1 MLKPVVCQD
10 RGLFHDYTLMDP
22 STPVIGQNSVIEN
35 DVEIGPNCVIG
46 HHVIIKSG
54 THVGANVRIGDHSV
68 LGAVPMRAHHS
79 TLRASN
85 GRSHLTIG
93 DHCLIGNGAVLYNGC
108 TLGVRVMV
116 ADLATVRER
125 VSVGDST
132 IVGRGVAIENDCVIG
147 ARCKLETNA
156 YITAYSVLE
165 DFVFIAPGVITSNDN
180 FAGRTK
186 DRHKYYKGVTVL
198 RGGRIG
204 AGATVLPGKTIG
216 ADAMLAAGSV
226 LTHNIPA
233 RELWAGVPA
242 RYLRVVR
249 EDQWIDNQ

>member
-1 MLKPVVCQD
+1 M
-10 RGLFHDYTLMDP
+10 
-22 STPVIGQNSVIEN
+22 
-35 DVEIGPNCVIG
+35 IG
-46 HHVIIKSG
+46 HHVTIKSG
-54 THVGANVRIGDHSV
+54 TRVGANVRIGDHSV
-68 LGAVPMRAHHS
+68 LGAAPMRAQQS
-79 TLRASN
+79 TLRTSN
-85 GRSHLTIG
+85 SRKHLTIG

-108 TLGVRVMV
+108 TLEVRVMV

-125 VSVGDST
+125 VSVGEST
-132 IVGRGVAIENDCVIG
+132 IVGRGVAIENDCIIG

-186 DRHKYYKGVTVL
+186 DRHKHYKGVTVL

-242 RYLRVVR
+242 RYLRTVH

>member
-1 MLKPVVCQD
+1 
-10 RGLFHDYTLMDP
+10 MDA
-22 STPVIGQNSVIEN
+22 STTIIGQNSVIEN
-35 DVEIGPNCVIG
+35 DVELGPNCVVG
-46 HHVIIKSG
+46 HHVTIKSG
-54 THVGANVRIGDHSV
+54 TRVGANVRIGDHNV
-68 LGAVPMRAHHS
+68 LGAMPMRAHQS
-79 TLRASN
+79 TLRTSKN
-85 GRSHLTIG
+85 QGYLTIG
-93 DHCLIGNGAVLYNGC
+93 DHCLIGNGTVLYNGC
-108 TLGVRVMV
+108 ILGARVMV

-125 VSVGDST
+125 ASVGEST
-132 IVGRGVAIENDCVIG
+132 IVGRGVAIENDCIIG

-165 DFVFIAPGVITSNDN
+165 DFVFIAPGVTTSNDN

-242 RYLRVVR
+242 KYLRMVP
-249 EDQWIDNQ
+249 EDQWLDNQ

>member
-1 MLKPVVCQD
+1 M
-10 RGLFHDYTLMDP
+10 
-22 STPVIGQNSVIEN
+22 
-35 DVEIGPNCVIG
+35 
-46 HHVIIKSG
+46 
-54 THVGANVRIGDHSV
+54 RIGDHSV
-68 LGAVPMRAHHS
+68 LGAVPMRAHQS
-79 TLRASN
+79 TLRTSN
-85 GRSHLTIG
+85 SQRRLTIG

-116 ADLATVRER
+116 ADVATVRER
-125 VSVGDST
+125 VSVGEST

-186 DRHKYYKGVTVL
+186 DRHKHYKGVTVR

-233 RELWAGVPA
+233 RELWAGIPA
-242 RYLRVVR
+242 RYLRMVQ
-249 EDQWIDNQ
+249 EDQWLDNQ